1 MAERPRVDL
10 FCEDRAHEQ
19 FVRALLDR
27 LSCETVARPVV
38 RAVSAR
44 GGQARALAEFA
55 VWQKEFMRSVRHGLP
70 DLLVLVVDANCK
82 GWHEMRGRL
91 EEVIDPAIVPLG
103 VVGCPDPHIERWY
116 IADPAAFERVV
127 GTSPARD
134 REKCE
139 RDFYKRLVEEA
150 VHEAGL
156 PLLTGTADLAP
167 DLVASMDLFRA
178 GRAQPSLRHFTDS
191 LRSALRLLASEGV
204 DG

>member
-19 FVRALLDR
+19 FVRALLER
-27 LSCETVARPVV
+27 LSVEMARPVV

-44 GGQARALAEFA
+44 GGHARALAEFA
-55 VWQKEFMRSVRHGLP
+55 VWQRKFLRPVQNGLP
-70 DLLVLVVDANCK
+70 DLLVLVIDANCK
-82 GWHEMRGRL
+82 GWHEMRGQL
-91 EEVIDPAIVPLG
+91 EEAIDPAIVPRS

-116 IADPAAFERVV
+116 IADPVAFERVV
-127 GTSPARD
+127 GTPPARD

-139 RDFYKRLVEEA
+139 RDFYKRIVEEA
-150 VHEAGL
+150 AHEAGL

-178 GRAQPSLRHFTDS
+178 GRAQPSLRHFADG
-191 LRSALRLLASEGV
+191 LKSALRLLAREGIER
-204 DG
+204 